1 MQNLQLTFDW
11 HYLGQKEG
19 EDFVAFSEYMNFKTE
34 KVQPTFVGIQVEQ
47 ERQNLDH
54 PQVAVDAATL
64 SVNQAKVG
72 N

>member
-1 MQNLQLTFDW
+1 MIF
-11 HYLGQKEG
+11 QKKG
-19 EDFVAFSEYMNFKTE
+19 ENWVALPTTLPSE

>member
-1 MQNLQLTFDW
+1 MKISQN
-11 HYLGQKEG
+11 
-19 EDFVAFSEYMNFKTE
+19 FVSFSEYINFKTG

-54 PQVAVDAATL
+54 PQVAVDDATL